1 MVFDGPTPVYAVVVT
16 TADVPVY
23 LLRWVRLSP
32 VPRWPSPVVWM
43 VANEGLL
50 HRRAEGEKGQRLAQI
65 DPRSY
70 QATLDQYQGSLN
82 QNQALLKSAGQ
93 TLAR

>member
-1 MVFDGPTPVYAVVVT
+1 MKVYFT
-16 TADVPVY
+16 
-23 LLRWVRLSP
+23 
-32 VPRWPSPVVWM
+32 
-43 VANEGLL
+43 EGQKVK
-50 HRRAEGEKGQRLAQI
+50 KGQRLAQI